1 MTPPTVN
8 AYFNPQ
14 GNPHDWWTKEFE
26 DRINCGRDQYAG
38 YVIVDDIHIN
48 SKLMS
53 GEDVA
58 DLGGTL
64 LAYITWKKRTET
76 DASLRMSS
84 SRSTAERVF
93 LSARWSLR
101 PMPQVSSAIWSI
113 LSAISREALRT
124 ASECIDC
131 LTCSV
136 FKDGRMHSQTRR
148 EVDLRSQK
156 LSEAIFQA
164 CHIEEGETLA
174 GSKSAKR
181 STLDED
187 MSSPRATEPKSLK
200 CRMPAVLSSAS

>member
-64 LAYITWKKRTET
+64 LAYITWKKQTEGMPLKPIEGFT
-76 DASLRMSS
+76 QDQRYFIGMAQWTYENERPENLR
-84 SRSTAERVF
+84 V
-93 LSARWSLR
+93 SAITNPHSPGFARISGVVSN
-101 PMPQVSSAIWSI
+101 MPQFW
-113 LSAISREALRT
+113 T
-124 ASECIDC
+124 AFSC
-131 LTCSV
+131 
-136 FKDGRMHSQTRR
+136 KKG
-148 EVDLRSQK
+148 
-156 LSEAIFQA
+156 QA
-164 CHIEEGETLA
+164 MVH
-174 GSKSAKR
+174 
-181 STLDED
+181 
-187 MSSPRATEPKSLK
+187 EPA
-200 CRMPAVLSSAS
+200 CRVW